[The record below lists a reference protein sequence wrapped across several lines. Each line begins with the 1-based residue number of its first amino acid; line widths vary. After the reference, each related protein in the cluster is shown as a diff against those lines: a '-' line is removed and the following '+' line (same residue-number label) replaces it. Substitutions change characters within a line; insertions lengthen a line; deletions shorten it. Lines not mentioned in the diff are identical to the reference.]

1 MEPLK
6 QIMKDRGIEWM
17 DTIWYLIFFLTIM
30 FFVAFIVK
38 TLKEYTPRANLAIA
52 TFGLLLLLGI
62 FTAIYYVWIFEEHL
76 EFVALLSF
84 CIWVALLV
92 GILLMKYMFGY
103 HEGHFLFKLAS
114 ALYGMC
120 SVIVLTSFIFLIVK
134 IYKSVFREIN
144 K

>member
-1 MEPLK
+1 
-6 QIMKDRGIEWM
+6 
-17 DTIWYLIFFLTIM
+17 M

-38 TLKEYTPRANLAIA
+38 TLKEYTPRVNFAIA

-62 FTAIYYVWIFEEHL
+62 FTAIYYVWIFEENL

-84 CIWVALLV
+84 CIWVLLLV
-92 GILLMKYMFGY
+92 VILVMKYLGF
-103 HEGHFLFKLAS
+103 HEGRSSFKIAS
-114 ALYGMC
+114 ILYGMC
-120 SVIVLTSFIFLIVK
+120 SVIVITSFIFLIVK